1 MQKEHHVC
9 YFDLR
14 CECEAR
20 IKSDENLTLEQLLL
34 QVPEIDFVTYLETL
48 LLKKDVSK
56 SELIKMTNLHRTY
69 AYQIFNG
76 QKKPSRSKIIQIAL
90 ALQLDIRETNN
101 LLSLSDNGYLYPKVR
116 YDAIILYALEHKK
129 SIIDT
134 NLILDMYELP
144 ILEQFTN
151 LIFQEDI
158 YD

>member
-1 MQKEHHVC
+1 MMISTTQLL
-9 YFDLR
+9 DI
-14 CECEAR
+14 

-48 LLKKDVSK
+48 FLKKDVSK

-144 ILEQFTN
+144 ILE
-151 LIFQEDI
+151 
-158 YD
+158 

>member
-1 MQKEHHVC
+1 MMISTTQLL
-9 YFDLR
+9 DI
-14 CECEAR
+14 

-134 NLILDMYELP
+134 NLILDMYK
-144 ILEQFTN
+144 F
-151 LIFQEDI
+151 
-158 YD
+158 

>member
-1 MQKEHHVC
+1 MMISTTQLL
-9 YFDLR
+9 DI
-14 CECEAR
+14 

-56 SELIKMTNLHRTY
+56 SELIKMTNLHQTY

-144 ILEQFTN
+144 ILE
-151 LIFQEDI
+151 
-158 YD
+158 

>member
-1 MQKEHHVC
+1 MMISTTQLL
-9 YFDLR
+9 DI
-14 CECEAR
+14 

-116 YDAIILYALEHKK
+116 YDAIILYALKHKK

-144 ILEQFTN
+144 ILE
-151 LIFQEDI
+151 
-158 YD
+158 

>member
-1 MQKEHHVC
+1 MMISTTQLL
-9 YFDLR
+9 DI
-14 CECEAR
+14 

-129 SIIDT
+129 SIINT

-144 ILEQFTN
+144 ILE
-151 LIFQEDI
+151 
-158 YD
+158 

>member
-1 MQKEHHVC
+1 
-9 YFDLR
+9 
-14 CECEAR
+14 
-20 IKSDENLTLEQLLL
+20 
-34 QVPEIDFVTYLETL
+34 
-48 LLKKDVSK
+48 
-56 SELIKMTNLHRTY
+56 MTNLHRTY

-134 NLILDMYELP
+134 NLILDMYKLP
-144 ILEQFTN
+144 ILE
-151 LIFQEDI
+151 
-158 YD
+158 

>member
-1 MQKEHHVC
+1 MIMMISTTQLL
-9 YFDLR
+9 DI
-14 CECEAR
+14 

-144 ILEQFTN
+144 ILE
-151 LIFQEDI
+151 
-158 YD
+158 